1 MNDTRDFRNALGQF
15 ATGVTIITTRDNQGA
30 PVGVTVN
37 SFNSVSLEP
46 KLVLWS
52 LAKKSYS
59 LDAFS
64 NAEHFIIHVLAADQ
78 KELSNR
84 FAKGSAEKFN
94 DVAYSDGLGGAPLLA
109 GCAASFECRN
119 IERIDGGDHY
129 IFLGQVERFQ
139 VEERPVL
146 LFYKGSYTGAHA
158 DKPLFERFGMTE
170 MLGSAA

>member
-1 MNDTRDFRNALGQF
+1 MSDSREFRNALGQF
-15 ATGVTIITTRDNQGA
+15 ATGVTIITTRDNNGA

-59 LDAFS
+59 LDSFT
-64 NAEHFIIHVLAADQ
+64 NAERFTIHVLAADQ
-78 KELSNR
+78 QELSNR

-94 DVAYSDGLGGAPLLA
+94 SVAYTHGLGEVPLLS
-109 GCAASFECRN
+109 GCAAAFECRN

-129 IFLGQVERFQ
+129 IFLGQVDRFY

-146 LFYKGSYTGAHA
+146 LFYKGAYTRAHA
-158 DKPLFERFGMTE
+158 DKPLLERFGLAE
-170 MLGSAA
+170 LVGSAA